1 MPRTDTFREE
11 KKALEGI
18 AKMAL
23 FSVNVE
29 IDLMPKPSIAVKS
42 WSIIWDKVAEPK
54 QGSCWCLPVQ
64 LGD

>member
-1 MPRTDTFREE
+1 
-11 KKALEGI
+11 
-18 AKMAL
+18 MAL

-54 QGSCWCLPVQ
+54 QGSHWCLPVQ